1 MYRRILATLDGS
13 ELAEAILPEV
23 GRLAGATGAAVILL
37 KVAEAPHAMA
47 GRPRPS
53 VVAGVPEHAVVIQR
67 RPARTYESKQQA
79 IDRIGDELGG
89 YLGENAQTLRDR
101 GIKVET
107 RLAFGEPVEQILAVA
122 KDEDVDLI
130 MMATHGR
137 TGLAQIVFG
146 SVASRI
152 VHSGLVPVLLVR
164 PGRFGGH
171 EFEGKAVE

>member
-47 GRPRPS
+47 GRARPS
-53 VVAGVPEHAVVIQR
+53 VVAGVAEHAVVIQR

-171 EFEGKAVE
+171 EFEGKAV